1 MKVRGEKL
9 PSLETVRPQIHE
21 LLVQED
27 ISKRAAEWLTESRS
41 RLKVERVPTPGT
53 AAQPVKQLE
62 NE

>member
-1 MKVRGEKL
+1 M
-9 PSLETVRPQIHE
+9 RPQIHE

-41 RLKVERVPTPGT
+41 RLKVELVP
-53 AAQPVKQLE
+53 AQGAVQPPKQLE